1 MKSVNP
7 HLSARNRIFKPC
19 SCPSVSLLPTPP
31 LYPSPPTHP
40 RSRFSDVNS
49 YRPTNGTILPEVPL
63 KPRRTKLKGVKENR
77 APTSSHSFPQ
87 EPPVHSHR
95 KSRNPSKSPILVP
108 VTLSE
113 IREKGKAD
121 LRKGSF
127 SHKQAILA
135 SNSHSEDCYST
146 PIVRLNIRSL
156 ATEPEARTARGPRS
170 SSPGLTARSRRFQQL
185 SRHYRLDRK
194 SLQRE
199 VTAISYTS
207 ISLIKHQYRRY
218 ATPERLPSADFM
230 SELEGVTRIS
240 DYSEW

>member
-7 HLSARNRIFKPC
+7 RLSARNRLFKPC
-19 SCPSVSLLPTPP
+19 SCPSASFLPTPP

-40 RSRFSDVNS
+40 RSRFSDVNP
-49 YRPTNGTILPEVPL
+49 YRPANGTVLPEVPL
-63 KPRRTKLKGVKENR
+63 KSRRTKLKGVKENR
-77 APTSSHSFPQ
+77 APACTHSFPQ
-87 EPPVHSHR
+87 EHPVYSDR
-95 KSRNPSKSPILVP
+95 KSRHPSKSPILVP
-108 VTLSE
+108 VTLAE

-121 LRKGSF
+121 LRKGCF
-127 SHKQAILA
+127 SHKQAILG
-135 SNSHSEDCYST
+135 SNSYSEDCYST
-146 PIVRLNIRSL
+146 PVVRLNIRSL
-156 ATEPEARTARGPRS
+156 ATEPDSQTARGPRS

-199 VTAISYTS
+199 VRAISYSS
-207 ISLIKHQYRRY
+207 ISLKKDQYRRY

-230 SELEGVTRIS
+230 SELEGITRIS

>member
-7 HLSARNRIFKPC
+7 RLSARNRLFKPC
-19 SCPSVSLLPTPP
+19 SCPSASFLPTPP

-49 YRPTNGTILPEVPL
+49 YRPANGPVLPEVPL
-63 KPRRTKLKGVKENR
+63 KSRRTKLKGVKENR
-77 APTSSHSFPQ
+77 APATTHSFPQ
-87 EPPVHSHR
+87 EYPVHKPR
-95 KSRNPSKSPILVP
+95 PPSKSPILVP
-108 VTLSE
+108 VTLAE

-127 SHKQAILA
+127 SHKQAILS
-135 SNSHSEDCYST
+135 SNSYSEDSYST
-146 PIVRLNIRSL
+146 PVVRLNIRSL
-156 ATEPEARTARGPRS
+156 ATEPDSQTARGPRS
-170 SSPGLTARSRRFQQL
+170 SSPGLTARSRRCQQL

-199 VTAISYTS
+199 VRAICYSS
-207 ISLIKHQYRRY
+207 ISLKKEQYRRY

-230 SELEGVTRIS
+230 SELEGITRIS